1 MKPSYTAGDSHP
13 VLIVGAGQAGATA
26 AAALRKIG
34 YPTPII
40 LCGSELNAPY
50 ERPPLSKGVL
60 TNVLNE
66 GSIFIHPA
74 SLYEDQAIDLRLG
87 HTVISLDTEKK
98 FAYFSD
104 GSRIEYGSCL
114 LSTGGNARLIPDL
127 LKDAPGV
134 HYVRTLQD
142 ARELRSALEKQTHVL
157 VIGGGFLGLEVA
169 SSARTNGHAVTL
181 VESAP
186 RLLQRALPAV
196 LSDWLAERAID
207 FGIKL
212 KLGVEIESVS
222 IQAEGVQV
230 HFKDGTMVSAPV
242 VVVAVGLA
250 PDVELARNAGL
261 QINPENGGISID
273 ARCTSSAPDVYAA
286 GDCASQ
292 MNTFFGRE
300 VRLESWQNANTQAQ
314 IAAATIAGSTLP
326 KNVVPWFWSD
336 QFGWNI
342 QIYGEYE
349 ASLEYVLRGAR
360 PSSTGP
366 GKCVFL
372 GSKMGVL
379 RHAIAINAGG
389 ELRQLQPLFERQL
402 SCVTAAFT
410 NQEQPLRRL
419 VEEAL
424 RANAE
429 H

>member
-127 LKDAPGV
+127 PKDAPGV

>member
-1 MKPSYTAGDSHP
+1 MKPSCTASDSHP

-26 AAALRKIG
+26 AATLRKIG
-34 YPTPII
+34 YPRPII

-60 TNVLNE
+60 TDVKVE

-74 SLYEDQAIDLRLG
+74 SLYEDHAIDLRLG

-104 GSRIEYGSCL
+104 GSAIEYGSCL

-127 LKDAPGV
+127 PKDAPGV

-142 ARELRSALEKQTHVL
+142 ARALRSALEKQTHVL

-169 SSARTNGHAVTL
+169 SSARTNGHEVTL

-222 IQAEGVQV
+222 IQAEGAQV

-242 VVVAVGLA
+242 VVVAVGLV

-292 MNTFFGRE
+292 LNTFFGRE

-314 IAAATIAGSTLP
+314 IAAATIAGLALP
-326 KNVVPWFWSD
+326 KNIVPWFWSD

-424 RANAE
+424 RANA
-429 H
+429 

>member
-1 MKPSYTAGDSHP
+1 
-13 VLIVGAGQAGATA
+13 
-26 AAALRKIG
+26 
-34 YPTPII
+34 
-40 LCGSELNAPY
+40 
-50 ERPPLSKGVL
+50 LSKGVL

-74 SLYEDQAIDLRLG
+74 SLYEDQAIDLRLE

-98 FAYFSD
+98 CAYFSD

-127 LKDAPGV
+127 PKDAPGV

-142 ARELRSALEKQTHVL
+142 ARALRSALEKQTHVL

-242 VVVAVGLA
+242 VVVAVGLV

-326 KNVVPWFWSD
+326 KSVVPWFWTD

-342 QIYGEYE
+342 QIYGEYD

-419 VEEAL
+419 VEQAL

>member
-127 LKDAPGV
+127 PKDAPGV

-273 ARCTSSAPDVYAA
+273 ARCTSSVPDVYAA

>member
-127 LKDAPGV
+127 PKDAPGV

-242 VVVAVGLA
+242 VVVAVGLV

-273 ARCTSSAPDVYAA
+273 ARCTSSVPDVYAA

-300 VRLESWQNANTQAQ
+300 VRLESWQNANNQAQ

-326 KNVVPWFWSD
+326 KNVVPWFWTD

>member
-127 LKDAPGV
+127 PKDAPGV

-142 ARELRSALEKQTHVL
+142 ARALRSALEKQTHVL